1 MGTSREVGIGAVES
15 AAVVEAEGGVIREG
29 VVVADGKLFTTG
41 ILAEST
47 ESTSVIGPT
56 TPEKIGLNDAG

>member
-1 MGTSREVGIGAVES
+1 MGIGAVES

-41 ILAEST
+41 IAEAA

-56 TPEKIGLNDAG
+56 TPERIGLNDAG